1 MTPESSSE
9 AFTSPRYGI
18 VLASHPAFL
27 RRQHPSAK
35 IIHWPF
41 LTFQGMRMILFFFLI
56 QTGHSPTEKIRWPG
70 KPDPYLDVANSSGD
84 EETTVRK
91 LRVSA
96 IQ

>member
-1 MTPESSSE
+1 MKTPANEFS
-9 AFTSPRYGI
+9 
-18 VLASHPAFL
+18 
-27 RRQHPSAK
+27 
-35 IIHWPF
+35 
-41 LTFQGMRMILFFFLI
+41 I
-56 QTGHSPTEKIRWPG
+56 QTGHSPIKNIRWSG

>member
-1 MTPESSSE
+1 MHLKISITVDRRHMDSKDKTDTIAKFRNGQPRLMKTPANEFS
-9 AFTSPRYGI
+9 
-18 VLASHPAFL
+18 
-27 RRQHPSAK
+27 
-35 IIHWPF
+35 
-41 LTFQGMRMILFFFLI
+41 I
-56 QTGHSPTEKIRWPG
+56 QTGHSPIKNIRWPG